1 MARPMAEQSSSAG
14 EYRFFLDLFIV
25 HPTLVPDQITRSL
38 TMEPDVTH
46 CVGAPRRTAKGTPLS
61 GTYATTRW
69 RRSTEYVVEDPG
81 FASELSCL
89 IGALVP
95 HKAFFSELKANGGT
109 ASIINQFMDGFLA
122 DELSSVMLARLL
134 ELDLSLG
141 IECYAGLPKSRTAQR
156 VMEKTTYVRFGSK
169 AAVRTG
175 GGDFCSTPDSRPA
188 AAQRQ
193 PTQWARCGSPCHY
206 SISSSALASND
217 GGTVRPSAFAVRRFM
232 LITYCAGCSTGIS
245 AGRSPLMIL
254 STNRAL

>member
-38 TMEPDVTH
+38 RMEPDVTH
-46 CVGAPRRTAKGTPLS
+46 CVGAPRRTPKGTPLS

-81 FASELSCL
+81 FAAELSCL
-89 IGALVP
+89 IDALVP

-109 ASIINQFMDGFLA
+109 ASIIIQFMDGFLA

-193 PTQWARCGSPCHY
+193 PTQWANNGR
-206 SISSSALASND
+206 
-217 GGTVRPSAFAVRRFM
+217 VRLTR
-232 LITYCAGCSTGIS
+232 TY
-245 AGRSPLMIL
+245 R
-254 STNRAL
+254 